1 MMRENSIIN
10 QKEMITEYCKRY
22 EDFGKINYEDVKS
35 LMLEDLK
42 AKHSI
47 NDELGKR
54 RLIDKY
60 INKIYIKRL
69 NDNEYNFIFDLNFKY
84 NKEVLP
90 KLTFEKTY
98 IKRQMLWH

>member
-1 MMRENSIIN
+1 MPII
-10 QKEMITEYCKRY
+10 T
-22 EDFGKINYEDVKS
+22 
-35 LMLEDLK
+35 
-42 AKHSI
+42 
-47 NDELGKR
+47 
-54 RLIDKY
+54 
-60 INKIYIKRL
+60 NKIYIKRL